1 MMRNLSLWALGA
13 FAALA
18 GVTGLAAPASAAPP
32 SYALAGK
39 VSGPDGGWDYS
50 TFDPAARR
58 LYVARS
64 DGVTALDVDTL
75 TLTGHL
81 TDGQSTHKVVPLK
94 NGAEIAVTNRGTNGL
109 LFVDAKTGHLIA
121 DVPTVKGP
129 DGALFDPASRLVL
142 VLSHSGELGLVD
154 PRTHAAVGSI
164 PIPGAMEEAAAVDG
178 KVFVNLEDKGQIA
191 VVDVRKRA
199 VLTTYP
205 LEGCEGPGGM
215 AYAEQSGLLISACAN
230 NVAKV
235 VRASDGSVVATIQIG
250 KGPDGAMYDPDRRLA
265 FIPCGRDGVLDV
277 IAVPDAGHV
286 ALVQTVKTELGART
300 GALDAKTGRIYLPTA
315 TYDTAHFGPGRFPT
329 VPGTFVILVVAP
341 Q

>member
-1 MMRNLSLWALGA
+1 MRNLSLWTLGA
-13 FAALA
+13 LAALA
-18 GVTGLAAPASAAPP
+18 GATGLSASAAAAPP
-32 SYALAGK
+32 SYALAGQI
-39 VSGPDGGWDYS
+39 SGPDGGWDYS
-50 TFDPAARR
+50 TFDPVSRR

-64 DGVTALDVDTL
+64 DGITALDVDTL

-81 TDGQSTHKVVPLK
+81 TDGQSTHKVIVLK
-94 NGAEIAVTNRGTNGL
+94 DGAEIAVTNRGTNGL

-129 DGALFDPASRLVL
+129 DGAIYDPASGLVL
-142 VLSHSGELGLVD
+142 VLSHAGELGLVD
-154 PRTHAAVGSI
+154 PRTRTSVGSI

-178 KVFVNLEDKGQIA
+178 KVFINLEDKGQIA
-191 VVDVRKRA
+191 VVDVRRRA
-199 VLTTYP
+199 VLKTYP
-205 LEGCEGPGGM
+205 LNGCEGPGGL
-215 AYAEQSGLLISACAN
+215 AYAERAGLLIAACAN

-235 VRASDGSVVATIQIG
+235 VRTSDGSVVATIAIG
-250 KGPDGAMYDPDRRLA
+250 TGPDGAMYDAERRLA

-277 IAVPDAGHV
+277 IAVPDAEHV

-300 GALDAKTGRIYLPTA
+300 GAIDPKTGRVYLPTA
-315 TYDTAHFGPGRFPT
+315 TYDIAHFGPGRFPT

>member
-1 MMRNLSLWALGA
+1 MRNPSSW
-13 FAALA
+13 ALA
-18 GVTGLAAPASAAPP
+18 GLAAVAAVMSLAASAKGAPPP
-32 SYALAGK
+32 SYAVAGK
-39 VSGPDGGWDYS
+39 VSGPDGGWDYG
-50 TFDPAARR
+50 TFDPALRR
-58 LYVARS
+58 FYVARS

-75 TLTGHL
+75 TLIGHL
-81 TDGQSTHKVVPLK
+81 ADGQSTHKVVPLK
-94 NGAEIAVTNRGTNGL
+94 DGVEIAVTNRGTNGL

-129 DGALFDPASRLVL
+129 DGALYDPASRLVL
-142 VLSHSGELGLVD
+142 VLSHSGQLGLVD
-154 PRTHAAVGSI
+154 PRTHASVGSI

-178 KVFVNLEDKGQIA
+178 KVFINLEDKAQIA

-199 VLTTYP
+199 VLKTYP
-205 LEGCEGPGGM
+205 LDGCEGPGGL
-215 AYAEQSGLLISACAN
+215 AYAEQAGLLIAACAN

-235 VRASDGSVVATIQIG
+235 VRTSDGSVVATIPIG
-250 KGPDGAMYDPDRRLA
+250 KGPDGAMYDPVRRLA

-300 GALDAKTGRIYLPTA
+300 GALDPKTGRIYLPTA
-315 TYDTAHFGPGRFPT
+315 TYDIAHFGPGRFPT